1 MRLERS
7 DWSGGGLAFLRH
19 TRDIKPTAFLKTG
32 RGGSGGTERAVRARC
47 ESGEA
52 SLLCRVVT

>member
-32 RGGSGGTERAVRARC
+32 RGGGGGTQRAVQSGGGGVLTFVDIII
-47 ESGEA
+47 
-52 SLLCRVVT
+52 